1 MAHTSRCTVDIQS
14 SMNAGLVLPKFS
26 FWKSKDFLNTLL
38 LCFIIKMIFS
48 GNYGKISKKRKKKE
62 GKTLKKILSNFPKT
76 KTGKFEENAFLDII
90 IIFFWWLFC

>member
-1 MAHTSRCTVDIQS
+1 
-14 SMNAGLVLPKFS
+14 MNVGLVLPKVS

-48 GNYGKISKKRKKKE
+48 GNYGKISKKIKIKKE

>member
-1 MAHTSRCTVDIQS
+1 
-14 SMNAGLVLPKFS
+14 MNAGLVLPKFS

-48 GNYGKISKKRKKKE
+48 GNYGKISKKRTKKRRE
-62 GKTLKKILSNFPKT
+62 NVKKFFLSNFPKT